1 MERTPSPYF
10 IRRTIAVPEED
21 IVFEEAPEVGADE
34 EMPLF
39 WEYWRILN
47 KRRWLIAACALAG
60 ILGAGLYAFTSTPFY
75 TGEATI
81 MIERKPSQVV
91 GMEDAFAVA
100 AVDERN
106 ADYLTTQEEILK
118 KPAFAARAIRESS
131 LENDRLFKEGAGKS
145 DHRGFFQTLATNIG
159 KRLRRVFAGLFPPT
173 PNDDQSGNL
182 SVNRQQ
188 LGVDPDLVSYYL
200 SVLDVAPVRRT
211 SLFEISFTTPYP
223 GLSARMANAHADAYM
238 DYGLDLR
245 AQANQEALVFLQ
257 DKLLELKDRVE
268 SSEAALNN
276 YRRQKGIITLDE
288 GGNLVV
294 HRLIDLNNRLTE
306 AEAQRIALESEVQL
320 IRAENYDALPRVRR
334 SPIISTFKSE
344 LGRLE
349 GEYAKLAGEFKA
361 GYTPLD
367 TLKLN
372 MEEIRKRLRDEI
384 ESEVAAIRAAYE
396 AAQANEKEL
405 RARMEEQKKVA
416 LNLKDAAVQYAI
428 LAREV
433 DTNRQL
439 YDSVLQRMKEMGVA
453 AQVQDSNVSI
463 IQRALVPDQPS
474 YPRRGLTLL
483 LGLLLGLAGGTGL
496 AFFLD
501 HIDTTLK
508 TPDEAERYL
517 GLSSLGVVPDFS
529 ELKHKSNG
537 YLSGGGDAD
546 NGAVVQ
552 SRPERIE
559 SPSDFVLSHDPR
571 SVVAESYRT
580 LRTAILF
587 SRAGARPRTILFTS
601 ATRGEGKSATAINTS
616 VIFAQMGY
624 RVIVIDA
631 DLRRP
636 RGHKLLGMNNVVGLS
651 NFLTGQ
657 RTLNDV
663 TVPTSEENLYF
674 AGSGTTPPNPSELL
688 GSPKMEQLLT
698 ELREEFDCVII
709 DSPPIM
715 PVSDPILLSTM
726 VDGVVLVINSRATPK
741 QLVREARSRLRK
753 ADAKILGIVL
763 NRIDL
768 QNGDY
773 SGYYSHYFSYD
784 HDS

>member
-10 IRRTIAVPEED
+10 IRRTIPLPEED
-21 IVFEEAPEVGADE
+21 FFEEAPDGAADE
-34 EMPLF
+34 ETPLF
-39 WEYWRILN
+39 WEYWRILK

-60 ILGAGLYAFTSTPFY
+60 VLGAGLYAFTTTRFY
-75 TGEATI
+75 TAEATI
-81 MIERKPSQVV
+81 MIERKPSGVLS
-91 GMEDAFAVA
+91 MEDAFSVA

-118 KPAFAARAIRESS
+118 KPAFAARAIRRSG
-131 LENDRLFKEGAGKS
+131 LQNDRFLNAGAGKS
-145 DHRGFFQTLATNIG
+145 SDKGFFQTLTANIG
-159 KRLRRVFAGLFPPT
+159 KRLRGTFAELFPPA
-173 PNDDQSGNL
+173 PESESEDL
-182 SVNRQQ
+182 SANREQ
-188 LGVDPDLVSYYL
+188 LGVDPGLVHYYL
-200 SVLDVAPVRRT
+200 SALDVAQVRRT
-211 SLFEISFTTPYP
+211 SLFEIGFTTPHP

-238 DYGLDLR
+238 NYGLDLR
-245 AQANQEALVFLQ
+245 ARANQEALVFLQ
-257 DKLLELKDRVE
+257 NKLLELKERVE

-288 GGNLVV
+288 KGNLVV
-294 HRLIDLNNRLTE
+294 DRLIDLNNRLTE
-306 AEAQRIALESEVQL
+306 AEAQRIALESEVHL
-320 IRAENYDALPRVRR
+320 IRAGNYDALPRVRR

-372 MEEIRKRLRDEI
+372 MEEIRKRLREEI

-396 AAQANEKEL
+396 AARGNETEL
-405 RARMEEQKKVA
+405 RARMEEQKKAA

-428 LAREV
+428 LARDV

-439 YDSVLQRMKEMGVA
+439 YDSVLQRIKEMGVA
-453 AQVQDSNVSI
+453 AQVQESNVSI
-463 IQRALVPDQPS
+463 IQKALVPESPS
-474 YPRRGLTLL
+474 YPRKALVVA

-517 GLSSLGVVPDFS
+517 ALPSLGVVPDFS
-529 ELKHKSNG
+529 RLRYKSNG
-537 YLSGGGDAD
+537 YLAD
-546 NGAVVQ
+546 NNGAVVQ
-552 SRPERIE
+552 SGWGSNGRPM
-559 SPSDFVLSHDPR
+559 DFVLSHDSR

-580 LRTAILF
+580 VRTALLL
-587 SRAGARPRTILFTS
+587 SRAETRPRTILFTS
-601 ATRGEGKSATAINTS
+601 ATRGEGKSATAVNTS

-624 RVIVIDA
+624 RVVVIDA

-636 RGHKLLGMNNVVGLS
+636 RGHKILGMNNEIGLS
-651 NFLTGQ
+651 GFLSGQ
-657 RTLNDV
+657 LGRNDV

-674 AGSGTTPPNPSELL
+674 TGSGTEPPNPSELL
-688 GSPKMEQLLT
+688 GSHKMEQFLA

-726 VDGVVLVINSRATPK
+726 VDGVVLVIDSQGTPK
-741 QLVREARSRLRK
+741 QLVREARARLMK
-753 ADAKILGIVL
+753 ANAQILGMVL
-763 NRIDL
+763 NRIDI

-773 SGYYSHYFSYD
+773 SGYYKHYLSYD
-784 HDS
+784 HET